1 MKEYELNKLLTDKDL
16 VEERIKEFQEQK
28 ILKKQKIDIN
38 EIQGHLLKADN
49 NLLFLSANQLS
60 LFLSS

>member
-28 ILKKQKIDIN
+28 ILKKQK
-38 EIQGHLLKADN
+38 
-49 NLLFLSANQLS
+49 
-60 LFLSS
+60 